1 MTSERIPVT
10 PAMRVLR
17 EFGVEFTT
25 HVYPYEEK
33 GGTAASSRALG
44 VPEHA
49 VVKTL
54 VMEDDAQEPL
64 IVLMHGDKQVST
76 KNLARAIGARSVA
89 PCKPEV
95 ADRHSGYQVGGTSP
109 FGTKKPMPVYL
120 QRTIA
125 ELPRIW
131 INGGRRG
138 FLVSLDPRELARVL
152 APTLVDV
159 AIDDKAGT

>member
-1 MTSERIPVT
+1 MASERIPVT

-17 EFGVEFTT
+17 ESGVEFTT
-25 HVYPYEEK
+25 HVYAYEEK

-54 VMEDDAQEPL
+54 VMEDDAREPL

-76 KNLARAIGARSVA
+76 KNLARAIGARSVV
-89 PCKPEV
+89 PCKPDV
-95 ADRHSGYQVGGTSP
+95 ADKHSGYQVGGTSP
-109 FGTKKPMPVYL
+109 FGTKRRMPVYL

-125 ELPRIW
+125 DLPRIW

-138 FLVSLDPRELARVL
+138 FLVSLDPKELARVL
-152 APTLVDV
+152 QPTLVDV
-159 AIDDKAGT
+159 AIDEG

>member
-1 MTSERIPVT
+1 MTTGKFSVT
-10 PAMRVLR
+10 PAIRVLR
-17 EFGVEFTT
+17 EHAVEFTA
-25 HVYPYEEK
+25 HEYAYEEK
-33 GGTAASSRALG
+33 GGTAASARELG
-44 VPEHA
+44 VPEHQ
-49 VVKTL
+49 VIKTL
-54 VMEDDAQEPL
+54 VMEDDAKRPL

-76 KNLARAIGARSVA
+76 KNLARAIGVKSVQ

-95 ADRHSGYQVGGTSP
+95 ADKHSGYQVGGTSP
-109 FGTKKPMPVYL
+109 FGTRRAMPVFM

-138 FLVSLDPRELARVL
+138 FLIALDPREVVRVL

-159 AIDDKAGT
+159 AIDT